1 MSSGIYIFKAEPQRI
16 WCFRTVVLDK
26 TLESPPDSKESK
38 PVNPK
43 GNQPWIFI
51 GRIDAEGEA
60 PIPWLSDSKS
70 RLIGKDADA
79 GKDWRQKEKKVVEDE
94 MVGWHYWFS
103 AYEFEQ
109 SRGDSEGQESLV
121 CCSPWGCKESDMTE
135 QLNINNQKIYNQRP

>member
-70 RLIGKDADA
+70 QLIGKDPDA
-79 GKDWRQKEKKVVEDE
+79 GKDWRQKEKKVLEDE
-94 MVGWHYWFS
+94 MVGWHYRFS

-121 CCSPWGCKESDMTE
+121 CCSPWGCKESDTTE
-135 QLNINNQKIYNQRP
+135 QLNINNKKIYNQRP